1 MSSKINFHIFES
13 ESTFLHPGKGFAPAT
28 EKFQVRIDPLTGR
41 TGHFSHFGAVRQQ
54 KLPLEDYLKPEVKGF
69 CPFCKEN
76 RDRTTPKFLKDILSE
91 GRIARNEATLIPN
104 LFPYDMYS
112 GIMIMT
118 DDHVVPLERLDERRL
133 IDALT
138 LGIGFLKRIKS
149 INPGLPYHV
158 MSWNYMPPS
167 GGGLVHP
174 HHQYFAT
181 EYPGNQ
187 FMDEIKASRQF
198 HETHEINYWP
208 ELIKEEQMEGKRYIG
223 RTGSSHWITSF
234 VSLGILGEIMCIFPD
249 VFALDD
255 FTDVH
260 INELVSG
267 LLRIFKYYQST
278 GIFSF
283 NASLFFGPD
292 SQRYFSCHFRI
303 IPRTFLNMRD
313 FAPDLNFFQA
323 LLSEPVSV
331 ILPERLCEDV
341 RGFFHA
347 QDTRA

>member
-1 MSSKINFHIFES
+1 MSSKIRFNIFES
-13 ESTFLHPGKGFAPAT
+13 VSTFLHPGKGFTPVT
-28 EKFQVRIDPLTGR
+28 EKFQVRVDPLTGR

-76 RDRTTPKFLKDILSE
+76 RDRTTPKFLKEILPE
-91 GRIARNEATLIPN
+91 GRGTRNEATLIPN

-118 DDHVVPLERLDERRL
+118 DNHVAPLEQLNERRL
-133 IDALT
+133 IDAFT
-138 LGIGFLKRIKS
+138 LGIDFLRRIKS
-149 INPGLPYHV
+149 ISPGLPYHV

-174 HHQYFAT
+174 HQQYFAT

-198 HETHEINYWP
+198 HEKHVLNYWS
-208 ELIKEEQMEGKRYIG
+208 ELIKEEQTEDKRYIG
-223 RTGSSHWITSF
+223 RIGSSHWIASF

-249 VFALDD
+249 VFSLDD

-267 LLRIFKYYQST
+267 VLRIFKYYQST
-278 GIFSF
+278 GVFSF
-283 NASLFFGPD
+283 NASLFFGPE
-292 SQRYFSCHFRI
+292 SQKYFSCHFRI

-323 LLSEPVSV
+323 LLSEPISV
-331 ILPERLCEDV
+331 MLPEKLCEDA
-341 RGFFHA
+341 RRFFHA
-347 QDTRA
+347 PDARA